1 MQVNINGEILL
12 WPNEWPAPQ
21 NGMIINLHAVEMEIC
36 GVVWILPEAILG
48 FTPGAPPALAQPTV
62 MITAQKTFHQDAL
75 EKRQL
80 NEDSNRS

>member
-1 MQVNINGEILL
+1 MQVNINGEISL
-12 WPNEWPAPQ
+12 WPHEWPAPQ
-21 NGMIINLHAVEMEIC
+21 NGMIINFHAVEMEIC
-36 GVVWILPEAILG
+36 GVTWILPEAIMG
-48 FTPGAPPALAQPTV
+48 TIPGPLVLAQPAV